1 MEQARGMLML
11 LAAGVA
17 FYRGW
22 KIHTGREALLAF
34 GLGLAALGLKSE
46 VRESTC
52 MLFGAPKEQKQ
63 VLHVAV
69 KRSVQDDNS
78 NKHEELRV
86 GKSP

>member
-34 GLGLAALGLKSE
+34 GLGLLALGLAVWHLARATRR
-46 VRESTC
+46 VR
-52 MLFGAPKEQKQ
+52 LP
-63 VLHVAV
+63 
-69 KRSVQDDNS
+69 RS
-78 NKHEELRV
+78 
-86 GKSP
+86 

>member
-34 GLGLAALGLKSE
+34 GLGLAALGLALWHLT
-46 VRESTC
+46 RATRR
-52 MLFGAPKEQKQ
+52 LRLP
-63 VLHVAV
+63 
-69 KRSVQDDNS
+69 RS
-78 NKHEELRV
+78 
-86 GKSP
+86 